1 MTKAKALGNKNH
13 EESDGIITWLAKY
26 H

>member
-1 MTKAKALGNKNH
+1 MMKAKALGNKNH
-13 EESDGIITWLAKY
+13 EESDGIITWIAKY